1 MSNSNAVM
9 INVSEDII
17 KAHVQAA
24 VQQVLNRDPERLVKA
39 VVDAAMSQ
47 KRNGY
52 SNEKTI
58 WEEQL
63 NEAIRAVAQET
74 FREWIE
80 SVKPAVAKMV
90 RERFEGPKGKET
102 IKTIVDKMTAAL
114 GSFAVHVML
123 PRD

>member
-24 VQQVLNRDPERLVKA
+24 VQQVLNRDPEKLVKA
-39 VVDAAMSQ
+39 VVDAALNQ
-47 KRNGY
+47 KRDHYN
-52 SNEKTI
+52 SKTI

-63 NEAIRAVAQET
+63 NDAIRAVAQET
-74 FREWIE
+74 FKEWVE
-80 SVKPAVAKMV
+80 SVKPVVAKMI

-102 IKTIVDKMTAAL
+102 VKAIVDKMTAAL
-114 GSFAVHVML
+114 GSFAVHVSL